1 MKRPSER
8 PRTAG
13 DGRGIAAALQL
24 TLPLFEAPPAPLAR
38 PPVARGP
45 QPDTP
50 PPLGPMPSAPPPG
63 GEPRPAPPGRGR
75 RVARLGAHAVEYEL
89 RRSRR
94 RTIGFYVDDTGLRVT
109 APRWVTVTEIDAAIA
124 DKQRWILRKLVEW
137 RDHAQRRERL
147 AVRWEDGGRVAF
159 VGRELTIRVH
169 VGATTVAL
177 DGEALRVCLPP
188 GADAERLRVAVQAW
202 LQREAR
208 ALFESRLPIY
218 VARLGRGPSRWRL
231 SSARTRWGSCA
242 PDGSI
247 RLNWRL
253 VHFPLEIV
261 DYVIAHELA
270 HLEEMNHGPR
280 FWATVGSILPGFE
293 SARRQLKDFPDDL
306 TLS

>member
-1 MKRPSER
+1 MKRLRELVR
-8 PRTAG
+8 AAG
-13 DGRGIAAALQL
+13 DAALQL
-24 TLPLFEAPPAPLAR
+24 TLPLFEAPPALPPRAPPAR
-38 PPVARGP
+38 PPHPG
-45 QPDTP
+45 
-50 PPLGPMPSAPPPG
+50 APPPP
-63 GEPRPAPPGRGR
+63 EPRIAPPGRGR

-109 APRWVTVTEIDAAIA
+109 APRWVTLAEIDSAIA

-147 AVRWEDGGRVAF
+147 AVRWEDGGRVTF
-159 VGRELTIRVH
+159 LGRELTMR
-169 VGATTVAL
+169 L
-177 DGEALRVCLPP
+177 DSGPSAVRLEGDL
-188 GADAERLRVAVQAW
+188 LRVALPPDADPAQLRDVVQAW

-208 ALFESRLPIY
+208 ALFAQRLPIY
-218 VARLGRGPSRWRL
+218 SERLGRGPTRWRL

-253 VHFPLEIV
+253 VHFPIEIV

-280 FWATVGSILPGFE
+280 FWATVQSILPGFE
-293 SARRQLKDFPDDL
+293 SARRQLRDFPDDL

>member
-1 MKRPSER
+1 MKRLRELVR
-8 PRTAG
+8 AAG
-13 DGRGIAAALQL
+13 DAALQL
-24 TLPLFEAPPAPLAR
+24 TLPLFDAPPALPPRIPPER
-38 PPVARGP
+38 PPRSGV
-45 QPDTP
+45 P
-50 PPLGPMPSAPPPG
+50 PPH
-63 GEPRPAPPGRGR
+63 EPRVAPPGRGR
-75 RVARLGAHAVEYEL
+75 RVAKLGAHAVEYEL

-109 APRWVTVTEIDAAIA
+109 APRWVTVAEIDAAIA

-147 AVRWEDGGRVAF
+147 AVRWEDGGQVAF
-159 VGRELTIRVH
+159 LGRELTMR
-169 VGATTVAL
+169 VGAGSSAVGLDGDVLRVAL
-177 DGEALRVCLPP
+177 PPDADTAQLR
-188 GADAERLRVAVQAW
+188 DAVQAW

-208 ALFESRLPIY
+208 ALFAQRLPIY
-218 VARLGRGPSRWRL
+218 SERLGRGPTRWRL

-280 FWATVGSILPGFE
+280 FWATVQSILPGFE
-293 SARRQLKDFPDDL
+293 SARRQLRDFPDDL